1 MKETNL
7 GDVNLDKELQIQKLG
22 QDYMQGFQIGNKI
35 KKNYGNFILIS
46 KNLFETVF

>member
-22 QDYMQGFQIGNKI
+22 QDYMQCFQIGNKI